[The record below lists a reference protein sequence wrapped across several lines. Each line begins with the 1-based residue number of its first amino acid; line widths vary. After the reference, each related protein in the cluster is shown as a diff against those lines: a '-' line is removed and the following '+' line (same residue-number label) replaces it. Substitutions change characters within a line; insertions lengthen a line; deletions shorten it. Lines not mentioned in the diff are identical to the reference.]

1 MRQTLPEA
9 ESELIQPVAIA
20 PAAGHFSEI
29 GAPALT
35 GRTANQWPVEVIALL
50 GKKRTQLFVSLVIL
64 ACATA
69 FPTNASASGLRF
81 CNVGEKPVS
90 YRKIALSPKSFGR
103 YPARTIQPGGC
114 GPFVRGFPT
123 TFAFFH
129 KDDAGREY
137 NLVFEASGSRNL
149 QRDHRL
155 KIPVAC
161 FDPDRK
167 DIEFVPRAYGETA
180 WLTTNCPDGQLA
192 ARTTMTVSGIRGS
205 GQISFNLSVPE
216 ILPLSV
222 WYSGKTIAAPVAK
235 SSSIGPVNPASILFK
250 ELDRTRNITIDQ
262 IPIDAVGSPM
272 TCSEASS
279 RDVLV
284 TIDGTHYD
292 ANALLEVYAKVVQ
305 LGIHDAITRR
315 EMAAASF
322 FADSQTVLGYRY
334 NLEQHIGSIGGG
346 WKPSAVTQFMER

>member
-1 MRQTLPEA
+1 M
-9 ESELIQPVAIA
+9 
-20 PAAGHFSEI
+20 
-29 GAPALT
+29 T

-81 CNVGEKPVS
+81 CNVGEKQVS

-235 SSSIGPVNPASILFK
+235 SASIGPANPASILFK
-250 ELDRTRNITIDQ
+250 ELDRTRKITIDR

-272 TCSEASS
+272 TYSEASS
-279 RDVLV
+279 RDLLV

-305 LGIHDAITRR
+305 LGIRDAITRR
-315 EMAAASF
+315 LNHIHMSPVF
-322 FADSQTVLGYRY
+322 ILTDNGGHVLIYPDLRKSQVILGTLPPGRFIRTKKMQTS
-334 NLEQHIGSIGGG
+334 NR
-346 WKPSAVTQFMER
+346 F